1 MSYAYEEDWVHVDE
15 HGEKVDNLKNQIEDL
30 KLTVSSMID
39 DEVFTLSELMLI
51 RDDID
56 RGMPMQIIR
65 GEIEKLIAVHNT
77 DVREKAIARIAE
89 RFE

>member
-1 MSYAYEEDWVHVDE
+1 MSYAYQEDWVHIDE
-15 HGEKVDNLKNQIEDL
+15 HGEQIDNLKNQIEDL
-30 KLTVSSMID
+30 KLTVSCLLD
-39 DEVFTLSELMLI
+39 EEVFTLSELMLI

-65 GEIEKLIAVHNT
+65 GEIEKLIAVHST
-77 DVREKAIARIAE
+77 EVREKAIARIAE